1 MAHYKLSYSNN
12 DVSLHVKE
20 MQANGSYKV
29 IERLPV
35 AIDRIESCISVCHS
49 HGILTNK
56 LALHSAII
64 MALNT

>member
-35 AIDRIESCISVCHS
+35 ATDRIASCIAVCHS
-49 HGILTNK
+49 HSLIYNK
-56 LALHSAII
+56 IALHSAII

>member
-20 MQANGSYKV
+20 LQANGSYKV

-35 AIDRIESCISVCHS
+35 PYDQIEVCIAECHAQGLL
-49 HGILTNK
+49 HNK
-56 LALHSAII
+56 
-64 MALNT
+64 MALNAALSQALNL